1 MPITDMQFEHG
12 IFSCR
17 EVGIINEDDAKLW
30 AKHIAHYAARSPHPI
45 VALVDAT
52 RAEYLTSGARQV
64 FAKASA
70 IPNLEEAAVATAS
83 FRVEQNARMTAM
95 MSVKKHTH
103 IFDNIENALRFS
115 LERANDL
122 RQSAKTR

>member
-17 EVGIINEDDAKLW
+17 EVGVISEDDAKLW

-45 VALVDAT
+45 IALVDAT
-52 RAEYLTSGARQV
+52 RAEYLTAGAREV

-70 IPNLEEAAVATAS
+70 TPNLHEAAVATAS
-83 FRVEQNARMTAM
+83 FRVEHNARMTAM
-95 MSVKKHTH
+95 MSAKKHTH
-103 IFDNIENALRFS
+103 IFDNIEDALRFS
-115 LERANDL
+115 LERATDL
-122 RQSAKTR
+122 RQNAATR